1 MIGDSARAEDLY
13 PGAAGLFRPRT
24 VEDLDEETYFR
35 AAPPSAARWLAGAVA
50 VGVAVL
56 VGRAVVG
63 WMNRNL

>member
-1 MIGDSARAEDLY
+1 MIGEQARAEDLF
-13 PGAAGLFRPRT
+13 PAAAALFRPSPRT
-24 VEDLDEETYFR
+24 TPG
-35 AAPPSAARWLAGAVA
+35 APLRWMAGLVA